1 MDTVTLT
8 ILVSVGIPTILATAA
23 YFMKNIL
30 QRIDVLETQVAE
42 RTTPVDVRQLL
53 SDKLDPINKALEEI
67 KEQNKKLLDLYIN
80 LVSRK

>member
-1 MDTVTLT
+1 
-8 ILVSVGIPTILATAA
+8 
-23 YFMKNIL
+23 MKNIL